1 MSDNMVSEVGASLR
15 QELLNKAIEFLND
28 GRVAVNPKYFDIIA
42 QQPFDRTYLDRYN
55 SLNCKPDI
63 ELVCRRL
70 SAKQV
75 TNVMAAWTCY
85 KKQYGIYKEHVN
97 DETFV
102 VYAPNKRMATF
113 LRHMTKWQVHDK
125 AIPAEEFTYFGIN
138 PDRKE
143 LQDLARSNMIRS
155 IIVGAT
161 QSFLESCY
169 NGTLYSFQDQRILGP
184 NKTVS
189 W

>member
-1 MSDNMVSEVGASLR
+1 MNNMNNIGHGI
-15 QELLNKAIEFLND
+15 ELCED
-28 GRVAVNPKYFDIIA
+28 GRVIVDPKKFDVIP
-42 QQPFDRTYLDRYN
+42 QKPFDRTYLDRYN

-63 ELVCRRL
+63 EIVCRRL

-113 LRHMTKWQVHDK
+113 LRHMTKWQVFDNK
-125 AIPAEEFTYFGIN
+125 MPVEEFTYFGIN

-143 LQDLARSNMIRS
+143 LQDVSKSNMIRY

-169 NGTLYSFQDQRILGP
+169 MGTLYSFQDQRILGP

>member
-1 MSDNMVSEVGASLR
+1 MNNIGHGI
-15 QELLNKAIEFLND
+15 ELCED
-28 GRVAVNPKYFDIIA
+28 GRVIVDPKKFDVIP
-42 QQPFDRTYLDRYN
+42 QKPFDRAYLDRYN

-63 ELVCRRL
+63 EIVCRRL

-113 LRHMTKWQVHDK
+113 LRHMTKWQVFDK

-143 LQDLARSNMIRS
+143 IQDVTKAADMLRY

-161 QSFLESCY
+161 TEFLDNWLTSFH
-169 NGTLYSFQDQRILGP
+169 FQDQRILGP

>member
-1 MSDNMVSEVGASLR
+1 MNTQNVGHGI
-15 QELLNKAIEFLND
+15 ELCDD
-28 GRVAVNPKYFDIIA
+28 GRVIVDPKKFDVTP
-42 QQPFDRTYLDRYN
+42 QVPFDRTYLDRYN

-63 ELVCRRL
+63 EIVCRRL

-113 LRHMTKWQVHDK
+113 LRHMTKWQVFDK
-125 AIPAEEFTYFGIN
+125 EIPNVEFTYFGIN

-143 LQDLARSNMIRS
+143 LQDVVKVDMLRY

-161 QSFLESCY
+161 TQFLDNWLASF
-169 NGTLYSFQDQRILGP
+169 SFQDRRILGP

>member
-1 MSDNMVSEVGASLR
+1 MNNIGHGI
-15 QELLNKAIEFLND
+15 ELCED
-28 GRVAVNPKYFDIIA
+28 GRVIVDPKHFDVTP
-42 QQPFDRTYLDRYN
+42 QKPFDRTYLDRYN
-55 SLNCKPDI
+55 SLNCKVDI
-63 ELVCRRL
+63 EAVCRRL

-97 DETFV
+97 DTTFV

-113 LRHMTKWQVHDK
+113 LRHMTKWQVFDK
-125 AIPAEEFTYFGIN
+125 NIPATEFTYFGIN

-143 LQDLARSNMIRS
+143 LQDLAWSDMIRY
-155 IIVGAT
+155 IIVGST
-161 QSFLESCY
+161 TKFLDDCSI
-169 NGTLYSFQDQRILGP
+169 GGLYSFQDQRILGP